1 MNFEIDSL
9 SQETQIQYPLKS
21 KDLTYHLTDL
31 ESKLSNLSFEKL
43 TTEEASQLKKS
54 FNSLKSSLEEK
65 LVGKVTSNSST
76 TYEGA
81 ETELGLSPKK
91 DTSFKS
97 ANNHLNSTGEHLVA
111 KVSHEIR
118 TPLNGI
124 IGFTDLLRESELS
137 EEQNQHVAAI
147 QSASY
152 NLMEIINELLEYS
165 KLSAGL
171 EHFESVNFNFYSLVR
186 DVMYLCNTLI
196 MDKEV
201 KLEVDMDTKIP
212 EMLVGDPSKLSQI
225 LLNLIGNAIKFVT
238 KGDIHIKINCI
249 KQDHKDIVLDFN
261 IMDTGIGISEDHLE
275 HIFEAF
281 RQAEYDTFKKYGGSG
296 LGLSIVKQIIENLNG
311 TINVSSTLGVGTTFN
326 FELPFIVGAK
336 MSKEK
341 DQQYKINITNRKDL
355 VKGMQILVFE
365 DNLLNQKL
373 IEKRLKSWGCL
384 VHITDNAQYGINILE
399 NNKIDLVF
407 MDLRMPVMDGFEVT
421 RRIRSSKNTYVSQIP
436 IIALTAD
443 FSIKDK
449 EQCQDNGINDY
460 ILKPYSPDELLLK
473 LTSNRADMNI
483 MDKIDHEVASQ
494 PRAIIDEEAL
504 KIDLKLILEE
514 CMGELDLLEEL
525 ISLYKQNALE
535 FIGNV
540 KHHLQLGDY
549 ENIQFAAHKM
559 KSGLAMMQTHSLHSI
574 VVQMHKTCITDKDQK
589 YLEFLYNCFL
599 EEYPVVVNEIEKELK
614 NLQTN
619 EKK

>member
-1 MNFEIDSL
+1 MSL
-9 SQETQIQYPLKS
+9 CQETQIHYSLKS
-21 KDLTYHLTDL
+21 KDLTFRLTDL

-43 TTEEASQLKKS
+43 TTEEATQLKKS
-54 FNSLKSSLEEK
+54 FNSLKSSIEEK
-65 LVGKVTSNSST
+65 LVATVTSKSSASYGVEEAEMDMNS
-76 TYEGA
+76 
-81 ETELGLSPKK
+81 KK
-91 DTSFKS
+91 EASKML
-97 ANNHLNSTGEHLVA
+97 ANNDQNSNGELLVA

-124 IGFTDLLRESELS
+124 IGFTDLLRESELT
-137 EEQNQHVAAI
+137 EEQKEHVSAI

-152 NLMEIINELLEYS
+152 NLMDIINELLEYS

-225 LLNLIGNAIKFVT
+225 LLNLIGNAIKFVN
-238 KGDIHIKINCI
+238 KGDIHLKINSI
-249 KQDHKDIVLDFN
+249 KQTKKEVTLEFDI
-261 IMDTGIGISEDHLE
+261 IDTGIGISEDHLE
-275 HIFEAF
+275 HIFDAF
-281 RQAEYDTFKKYGGSG
+281 RQAEQDTYKKYGGSG
-296 LGLSIVKQIIENLNG
+296 LGLSIVKQIIENING
-311 TINVSSTLGVGTTFN
+311 TINVSSTLGIGTTFN
-326 FELPFIVGAK
+326 FKLPFLVGTDLN
-336 MSKEK
+336 KEK
-341 DQQYKINITNRKDL
+341 DQLHKANIHNRKDL

-373 IEKRLKSWGCL
+373 IEQRLKSWGCL
-384 VHITDNAQYGINILE
+384 VYVTDNALYGLSILE
-399 NNKIDLVF
+399 KNKIDFVF

-421 RRIRSSKNTYVSQIP
+421 RRIRRSKNTYVSQIP
-436 IIALTAD
+436 VIALTAD

-473 LTSNRADMNI
+473 LTTNKADMKMTYKVDSKLINPLTEFK
-483 MDKIDHEVASQ
+483 DNKTT
-494 PRAIIDEEAL
+494 
-504 KIDLKLILEE
+504 KIDLKIILED
-514 CMGELDLLEEL
+514 CMGEVDLLEEL
-525 ISLYKQNALE
+525 VSLYKQNALE

-540 KHHLQLGDY
+540 KHHLKLEDY

-559 KSGLAMMQTHSLHSI
+559 KSGLAMMQTFSLHSI
-574 VVQMHKTCITDKDQK
+574 VLQIHKTCVTDKDLK
-589 YLEFLYNCFL
+589 YLEFLYDCFL
-599 EEYPVVVNEIEKELK
+599 EEYPIVINAIEIEMK
-614 NLQTN
+614 NL
-619 EKK
+619 K

>member
-1 MNFEIDSL
+1 M
-9 SQETQIQYPLKS
+9 
-21 KDLTYHLTDL
+21 
-31 ESKLSNLSFEKL
+31 
-43 TTEEASQLKKS
+43 KKS
-54 FNSLKSSLEEK
+54 FNSLKTSLEEEF
-65 LVGKVTSNSST
+65 VGKVVSNSST
-76 TYEGA
+76 YESS
-81 ETELGLSPKK
+81 ETEIELVSKK
-91 DTSFKS
+91 DTPINS
-97 ANNHLNSTGEHLVA
+97 NNNNIRSNGEHLVA

-137 EEQNQHVAAI
+137 EEQIQHVAAI

-152 NLMEIINELLEYS
+152 NLMDIINELLEYS

-249 KQDHKDIVLDFN
+249 RQDHNDIVLDFN
-261 IMDTGIGISEDHLE
+261 IIDTGIGISEDHLE
-275 HIFEAF
+275 HIFDAF
-281 RQAEYDTFKKYGGSG
+281 RQAEYDTFKKYGGTG

-326 FELPFIVGAK
+326 FELPFIVGVK
-336 MSKEK
+336 LPKER
-341 DQQYKINITNRKDL
+341 DEQQQINITNRKDL

-373 IEKRLKSWGCL
+373 IEKRLTSWGCM
-384 VHITDNAQYGINILE
+384 VHITDNALYGLNILE

-421 RRIRSSKNTYVSQIP
+421 RKIRSSKNTYVSQIP

-449 EQCQDNGINDY
+449 EQCQYNGINDY

-473 LTSNRADMNI
+473 LTTNRADMKM
-483 MDKIDHEVASQ
+483 MDKLENENESQ
-494 PRAIIDEEAL
+494 NSIIIDEEAP

-540 KHHLQLGDY
+540 KHHLQLEDY

-559 KSGLAMMQTHSLHSI
+559 KSGLAMMQTYSLHSI
-574 VVQMHKTCITDKDQK
+574 VVQMHKTCITDKDHK

-599 EEYPVVVNEIEKELK
+599 DEYPVIVDAIEVEMKKLK
-614 NLQTN
+614 
-619 EKK
+619 

>member
-1 MNFEIDSL
+1 M
-9 SQETQIQYPLKS
+9 KS

-43 TTEEASQLKKS
+43 TAEEATNLKKS

-65 LVGKVTSNSST
+65 LVGAVTSNASQNYSDVEPEGVEDTKKINST
-76 TYEGA
+76 
-81 ETELGLSPKK
+81 K
-91 DTSFKS
+91 TSKG
-97 ANNHLNSTGEHLVA
+97 NLNSTGELLVA

-124 IGFTDLLRESELS
+124 IGFTDLLKESNLS
-137 EEQNQHVAAI
+137 VDQEQHVNAI

-152 NLMEIINELLEYS
+152 NLMDIINELLEYS

-196 MDKEV
+196 MEKEV
-201 KLEVDMDTKIP
+201 RLEVDMDTKIP

-225 LLNLIGNAIKFVT
+225 LLNLIGNAIKFVN
-238 KGDIHIKINCI
+238 KGDIHLKINSI
-249 KQDHKDIVLDFN
+249 KQNSEEIVLDFN
-261 IMDTGIGISEDHLE
+261 IIDTGIGISEEQIE
-275 HIFEAF
+275 HIFDTF
-281 RQAEYDTFKKYGGSG
+281 RQAEHDTFKKYGGSG

-311 TINVSSTLGVGTTFN
+311 KINVTSTLGVGTTFK
-326 FELPFIVGAK
+326 FELPFIIGTNVAK
-336 MSKEK
+336 EN
-341 DQQYKINITNRKDL
+341 DQQHKANINSRKEL

-373 IEKRLKSWGCL
+373 IETRLKSWGCI
-384 VHITDNAQYGINILE
+384 VHITDNARYGLNILE

-421 RRIRSSKNTYVSQIP
+421 RRIRSSKNTYISQIP
-436 IIALTAD
+436 VIALTAD

-473 LTSNRADMNI
+473 LTSNRAQMEI
-483 MDKIDHEVASQ
+483 MSKADTNMANPSEATF
-494 PRAIIDEEAL
+494 DEKSP
-504 KIDLKLILEE
+504 KIDLKSILEE
-514 CMGELDLLEEL
+514 CMGEMDLLEEL
-525 ISLYKQNALE
+525 VSLYKQNALE

-540 KHHLQLGDY
+540 KHHLKLEDF
-549 ENIQFAAHKM
+549 ESIQFAAHKM
-559 KSGLAMMQTHSLHSI
+559 KSGLAMMQTFSLHSI
-574 VVQMHKTCITDKDQK
+574 VVQMHKTCMTDRDMK
-589 YLEFLYNCFL
+589 YLEFLYDCFL
-599 EEYPVVVNEIEKELK
+599 DEYPVVVHAIELEM
-614 NLQTN
+614 
-619 EKK
+619 EKMK

>member
-1 MNFEIDSL
+1 MNFKFDSL
-9 SQETQIQYPLKS
+9 SQETQIHFSLKS

-43 TTEEASQLKKS
+43 TAEEASQLKKS
-54 FNSLKSSLEEK
+54 FNSLKNSLEEK
-65 LVGKVTSNSST
+65 FVGSVASNSST
-76 TYEGA
+76 YESS
-81 ETELGLSPKK
+81 ETEIELSTKK
-91 DTSFKS
+91 DTSI
-97 ANNHLNSTGEHLVA
+97 NSTNNNINSNGEHLVA

-152 NLMEIINELLEYS
+152 NLMDIINELLEYS

-225 LLNLIGNAIKFVT
+225 LLNLVGNAIKFVT
-238 KGDIHIKINCI
+238 KGDIHIKIKCL
-249 KQDHKDIVLDFN
+249 KQDHNDIVLDFN
-261 IMDTGIGISEDHLE
+261 IIDTGIGISEDHIE
-275 HIFEAF
+275 HIFDAF
-281 RQAEYDTFKKYGGSG
+281 RQAEYDTFKKYGGTG
-296 LGLSIVKQIIENLNG
+296 LGLSIVKQIVENLNG

-326 FELPFIVGAK
+326 FELPFIVGVK
-336 MSKEK
+336 ISKEREEL
-341 DQQYKINITNRKDL
+341 QQTNTTNRKDL

-373 IEKRLKSWGCL
+373 IEKRLKSWGCM
-384 VHITDNAQYGINILE
+384 VHITDNALYGLNILE

-421 RRIRSSKNTYVSQIP
+421 RKIRSSKNTYVSQIP

-473 LTSNRADMNI
+473 LTANRSDLKI
-483 MDKIDHEVASQ
+483 MDKMENEKESQ
-494 PRAIIDEEAL
+494 QSIIVDEEAP
-504 KIDLKLILEE
+504 KIDLKVILEE

-540 KHHLQLGDY
+540 KHHLQLEDY

-559 KSGLAMMQTHSLHSI
+559 KSGLAMMQTYSLHSI
-574 VVQMHKTCITDKDQK
+574 VVQMHKTCITDKDHK

-599 EEYPVVVNEIEKELK
+599 DEYPVVVDAIEVEMKKLK
-614 NLQTN
+614 
-619 EKK
+619 

>member
-1 MNFEIDSL
+1 M
-9 SQETQIQYPLKS
+9 KS

-31 ESKLSNLSFEKL
+31 EAKLSNLSFEKL

-65 LVGKVTSNSST
+65 FVGTIASNTSPI
-76 TYEGA
+76 YEGEDA
-81 ETELGLSPKK
+81 EMEQGHKKEAITQTPKNHP
-91 DTSFKS
+91 
-97 ANNHLNSTGEHLVA
+97 NNTGEHLVA

-124 IGFTDLLRESELS
+124 IGFTDLLQESELS
-137 EEQNQHVAAI
+137 EEQKQHVSAI

-152 NLMEIINELLEYS
+152 SLMDIINELLEYS

-225 LLNLIGNAIKFVT
+225 LLNLIGNAIKFVN
-238 KGDIHIKINCI
+238 KGDIHLKIQAL
-249 KQDHKDIVLDFN
+249 KQSNKDIVLDFK
-261 IMDTGIGISEDHLE
+261 IIDTGIGISEEHLE
-275 HIFEAF
+275 HIFDAF
-281 RQAEYDTFKKYGGSG
+281 RQADHDTFKKYGGSG

-311 TINVSSTLGVGTTFN
+311 NINVISTLGVGTTFN
-326 FELPFIVGAK
+326 FELPFIIGVK
-336 MSKEK
+336 LPTEK
-341 DQQYKINITNRKDL
+341 DDQHKANINNRKDL

-384 VHITDNAQYGINILE
+384 VHITDNAQYGLNILE

-421 RRIRSSKNTYVSQIP
+421 RRIRSSKNAYVSQIP
-436 IIALTAD
+436 VIALTAD

-449 EQCQDNGINDY
+449 EQCQNNGINDY

-473 LTSNRADMNI
+473 LTSNREDMKI
-483 MDKIDHEVASQ
+483 LDKNESKLATQS
-494 PRAIIDEEAL
+494 RNIIDEEAP
-504 KIDLKLILEE
+504 KINLKLILEE
-514 CMGELDLLEEL
+514 CMGEVDLLAEL
-525 ISLYKQNALE
+525 VTLYKQNALE

-540 KHHLQLGDY
+540 KHHLEVEDY

-559 KSGLAMMQTHSLHSI
+559 KSGLAMMQTYSLHAI
-574 VVQMHKTCITDKDQK
+574 VVQIHKTCITDKDQK
-589 YLEFLYNCFL
+589 HLEFLYNCFL
-599 EEYPVVVNEIEKELK
+599 EEYPVVINEIEIEMKKLK
-614 NLQTN
+614 
-619 EKK
+619 

>member
-1 MNFEIDSL
+1 M
-9 SQETQIQYPLKS
+9 KS

-31 ESKLSNLSFEKL
+31 EAKLSNLSFEKL

-65 LVGKVTSNSST
+65 FVGTTASNTSPTYGGEEAEMDRGHKKNTSSQ
-76 TYEGA
+76 
-81 ETELGLSPKK
+81 SPKNH
-91 DTSFKS
+91 T
-97 ANNHLNSTGEHLVA
+97 NNTGEHLVA

-124 IGFTDLLRESELS
+124 IGFTDLLQESELS
-137 EEQNQHVAAI
+137 EEQKQHVSAI

-152 NLMEIINELLEYS
+152 NLMDIINELLEYS

-225 LLNLIGNAIKFVT
+225 LLNLVGNAIKFVN
-238 KGDIHIKINCI
+238 KGDIHLRIQAL
-249 KQDHKDIVLDFN
+249 KQSNKDIVLDFK
-261 IMDTGIGISEDHLE
+261 IIDTGIGISEEHLE
-275 HIFEAF
+275 HIFDAF
-281 RQAEYDTFKKYGGSG
+281 RQADHDTFKKYGGSG

-311 TINVSSTLGVGTTFN
+311 NINVTSTLGVGTTFN
-326 FELPFIVGAK
+326 FELPFIIGVELP
-336 MSKEK
+336 KEK
-341 DQQYKINITNRKDL
+341 DDQHKANINNRKDL

-384 VHITDNAQYGINILE
+384 VQITDNAQYGLNILE

-421 RRIRSSKNTYVSQIP
+421 RRIRSSKNAYVSQIP
-436 IIALTAD
+436 VIALTAD

-449 EQCQDNGINDY
+449 EQCQNNGINDY

-473 LTSNRADMNI
+473 LTSNRADMKI
-483 MDKIDHEVASQ
+483 IDKNDSKLATQ
-494 PRAIIDEEAL
+494 PKVIIDEEAP
-504 KIDLKLILEE
+504 KINLKLILEE
-514 CMGELDLLEEL
+514 CMGEVDLLEEL
-525 ISLYKQNALE
+525 VTLYKQNALE

-540 KHHLQLGDY
+540 KHHLEVEDY

-559 KSGLAMMQTHSLHSI
+559 KSGLAMMQTYSLHAI
-574 VVQMHKTCITDKDQK
+574 VVQIHQTCITDKDQK
-589 YLEFLYNCFL
+589 HLEFLYNCFL
-599 EEYPVVVNEIEKELK
+599 EEYPVVINEIEIEMKKLK
-614 NLQTN
+614 
-619 EKK
+619 

>member
-1 MNFEIDSL
+1 MAVDFEFYSS
-9 SQETQIQYPLKS
+9 SQETQIQYSLKS

-43 TTEEASQLKKS
+43 TAEEATNLKKS

-65 LVGKVTSNSST
+65 LVGTVTTKPSLDYVDVEAEKILDSPKNRIDKSENNNLNSS
-76 TYEGA
+76 G
-81 ETELGLSPKK
+81 EL
-91 DTSFKS
+91 
-97 ANNHLNSTGEHLVA
+97 LVA

-124 IGFTDLLRESELS
+124 IGFTDLLKESKLS
-137 EEQNQHVAAI
+137 EEQEQHVNAI
-147 QSASY
+147 QSASF
-152 NLMEIINELLEYS
+152 NLMDIINELLEYS

-196 MDKEV
+196 VDKEV
-201 KLEVDMDTKIP
+201 RLEVDMDTKIP

-225 LLNLIGNAIKFVT
+225 LLNLIGNAIKFVN
-238 KGDIHIKINCI
+238 KGDIHLRINSIC
-249 KQDHKDIVLDFN
+249 QSNEDIVLDFK
-261 IMDTGIGISEDHLE
+261 ITDTGIGISEDHLE
-275 HIFEAF
+275 HIFDTF
-281 RQAEYDTFKKYGGSG
+281 RQAENDTFKKYGGSG

-311 TINVSSTLGVGTTFN
+311 NINVSSTLGAGTTFK
-326 FELPFIVGAK
+326 FELPFIIGTNDAK
-336 MSKEK
+336 ENDHQHKAN
-341 DQQYKINITNRKDL
+341 INNRKEL

-373 IEKRLKSWGCL
+373 IETRLKSWGCI
-384 VHITDNAQYGINILE
+384 VHITDNALYGLNILE

-421 RRIRSSKNTYVSQIP
+421 RKIRSSKNTYVSQIP
-436 IIALTAD
+436 VIALTAD
-443 FSIKDK
+443 FTIKDK

-473 LTSNRADMNI
+473 LTSNRAQMEIKPKADTPMVNPSVGAKD
-483 MDKIDHEVASQ
+483 DKT
-494 PRAIIDEEAL
+494 P
-504 KIDLKLILEE
+504 KIDLKIILEE

-540 KHHLQLGDY
+540 KHHLKLEDF
-549 ENIQFAAHKM
+549 ESIQFAAHKM
-559 KSGLAMMQTHSLHSI
+559 KSGLAMMQTFSLHSI
-574 VVQMHKTCITDKDQK
+574 VLQMHKTCVSDKDLK

-599 EEYPVVVNEIEKELK
+599 EEYPVVIHEIELEMEKLK
-614 NLQTN
+614 
-619 EKK
+619 

>member
-1 MNFEIDSL
+1 M
-9 SQETQIQYPLKS
+9 KS

-31 ESKLSNLSFEKL
+31 EAKLSNLSFEKL

-54 FNSLKSSLEEK
+54 FNSLKNSLEDK
-65 LVGKVTSNSST
+65 FVGTITSNSSQ
-76 TYEGA
+76 TYGGED
-81 ETELGLSPKK
+81 TEIDRGHKK
-91 DTSFKS
+91 GTSTQSTK
-97 ANNHLNSTGEHLVA
+97 NHLNNTGEHLVA

-124 IGFTDLLRESELS
+124 IGFTDLLQESELS
-137 EEQNQHVAAI
+137 EEQKQHVSAI

-152 NLMEIINELLEYS
+152 NLMDIINELLEYS

-212 EMLVGDPSKLSQI
+212 EILVGDPSKLSQI
-225 LLNLIGNAIKFVT
+225 LLNLVGNAIKFVN
-238 KGDIHIKINCI
+238 KGDIHLKIQAL
-249 KQDHKDIVLDFN
+249 KQSNKEVVLDFK
-261 IMDTGIGISEDHLE
+261 IIDTGIGISEEHLE
-275 HIFEAF
+275 HIFDAF
-281 RQAEYDTFKKYGGSG
+281 RQADHDTFKKYGGSG

-311 TINVSSTLGVGTTFN
+311 SINVTSTLGVGTTFN
-326 FELPFIVGAK
+326 FVLPFIIGAK
-336 MSKEK
+336 MPKEK
-341 DQQYKINITNRKDL
+341 EDQYKANINNRKDL

-373 IEKRLKSWGCL
+373 IEKRLKSWGGL
-384 VHITDNAQYGINILE
+384 VHITDNAQYGLNVLE

-421 RRIRSSKNTYVSQIP
+421 RRIRSSKNAYVSQIP

-449 EQCQDNGINDY
+449 EQCQNNGINDY
-460 ILKPYSPDELLLK
+460 ILKPYSPDELLVK
-473 LTSNRADMNI
+473 LTSNRADMKI
-483 MDKIDHEVASQ
+483 LDKNDSKLATQ
-494 PRAIIDEEAL
+494 PRVIIDEESP
-504 KIDLKLILEE
+504 KINLKLILEE
-514 CMGELDLLEEL
+514 CMGEVDLLEEL
-525 ISLYKQNALE
+525 VTLYKQNALE
-535 FIGNV
+535 FIGNM
-540 KHHLQLGDY
+540 KHHLEVEDY

-559 KSGLAMMQTHSLHSI
+559 KSGLAMMQTYSLHAII
-574 VVQMHKTCITDKDQK
+574 VQIHKTCITDKDHK
-589 YLEFLYNCFL
+589 HLEFLYSCFL
-599 EEYPVVVNEIEKELK
+599 EEYPVVVNEIELEMKKLK
-614 NLQTN
+614 
-619 EKK
+619 

>member
-1 MNFEIDSL
+1 M
-9 SQETQIQYPLKS
+9 KS
-21 KDLTYHLTDL
+21 KDLTYHLSDL

-43 TTEEASQLKKS
+43 TTEEAAQLKKT
-54 FNSLKSSLEEK
+54 FNSLKNSLEEK
-65 LVGKVTSNSST
+65 LIGTVSSNTSSAYSNV
-76 TYEGA
+76 EA
-81 ETELGLSPKK
+81 EEERNTKK
-91 DTSFKS
+91 DTAIQTPNKFLD
-97 ANNHLNSTGEHLVA
+97 NTVEHLVA

-124 IGFTDLLRESELS
+124 IGFTDLLKESELS
-137 EEQNQHVAAI
+137 EEQKQHVSAI

-152 NLMEIINELLEYS
+152 NLMDIINELLEYS

-186 DVMYLCNTLI
+186 DVMFLCNTLI
-196 MDKEV
+196 IDKEV

-225 LLNLIGNAIKFVT
+225 LLNLIGNAIKFVN
-238 KGDIHIKINCI
+238 KGDIYLKITALRQSNT
-249 KQDHKDIVLDFN
+249 DIVLDFK
-261 IMDTGIGISEDHLE
+261 IIDTGIGISEEHLE
-275 HIFEAF
+275 HIFDAF
-281 RQAEYDTFKKYGGSG
+281 RQADNDTFKKYGGSG
-296 LGLSIVKQIIENLNG
+296 LGLNIVKQIIENLNG
-311 TINVSSTLGVGTTFN
+311 NIYVSSTLGVGTTFN
-326 FELPFIVGAK
+326 FELPFIVGTK

-341 DQQYKINITNRKDL
+341 DEQHNVNIKNRKDL
-355 VKGMQILVFE
+355 VKDMQILVFE

-373 IEKRLKSWGCL
+373 IEKRLISWGCI
-384 VHITDNAQYGINILE
+384 VHITDNALYGLNILE

-421 RRIRSSKNTYVSQIP
+421 RKIRSSKNTYISQIP

-443 FSIKDK
+443 FTIKDK

-473 LTSNRADMNI
+473 LTSNRTEMKM
-483 MDKIDHEVASQ
+483 MDKKVPKIENKSSE
-494 PRAIIDEEAL
+494 IIEGTAP

-540 KHHLQLGDY
+540 KHHLQLADY

-559 KSGLAMMQTHSLHSI
+559 KSGLAMMQTFSLHSI
-574 VVQMHKTCITDKDQK
+574 VVEMHKTCITDKDHK
-589 YLEFLYNCFL
+589 HLEFLYNCFL
-599 EEYPVVVNEIEKELK
+599 EEYPVVEDAIEKEMKKLK
-614 NLQTN
+614 
-619 EKK
+619 